1 MRLVVNWDQ
10 PVDLEFRL
18 YHSNYLKLIMIMH
31 SLNIVDFFLLFF
43 LASLQKLWI

>member
-18 YHSNYLKLIMIMH
+18 YHSLKLFKID
-31 SLNIVDFFLLFF
+31 NNKALL
-43 LASLQKLWI
+43 KHG